1 MAIILP
7 GIGHSRQWA
16 FNFPLFLCQLL
27 HLSLRLSVRLSGR
40 PSLCPSVRRR
50 LWTFHI
56 APSWLLLKHLYHILY
71 KTFPRRMSSSC
82 WLVTSLDFARAAPSL
97 SLSFPTYLSLSLLLL
112 FLYFRRYWPVSPSPF
127 PAWLCVLMLCQAR
140 TNSILFYLSRFWV
153 PASLDLRYLKFH
165 EAGGFLL

>member
-16 FNFPLFLCQLL
+16 FNFPLFLCQLAPSICPSVSP
-27 HLSLRLSVRLSGR
+27 SLPL
-40 PSLCPSVRRR
+40 SLCPSVRRR

-82 WLVTSLDFARAAPSL
+82 WLVTSLDFARPAACL
-97 SLSFPTYLSLSLLLL
+97 
-112 FLYFRRYWPVSPSPF
+112 SPSPPLF
-127 PAWLCVLMLCQAR
+127 VSFFLFISAASPSLPGFVSWCCAR
-140 TNSILFYLSRFWV
+140 RVQIQFAFICLAFGF
-153 PASLDLRYLKFH
+153 
-165 EAGGFLL
+165 FLLWTWDI